1 MSLRFRL
8 SLYITILFTL
18 ILLVGSIYVID
29 NARNTVNEEVRATSK
44 LTLQLFE
51 VAVANQEG
59 QNPII
64 ASKQALEQI
73 VSLESIRHLD
83 MQLRLLDGRGTTI
96 PIMHDDSS
104 IVADAPEWFTRLT
117 TPPPIEYQRI
127 LMVDGIPPVEILI
140 SADPAD
146 EITEAWN
153 ETRGILGLLSLF
165 LVLANVLVFITLGRG
180 LKPIEKI
187 LNGLGGI
194 EQGDYRLRL
203 PRFKLPELTRISEK
217 FNLMAAELERSREE
231 NRLLTQRSLAI
242 QENERRLLAHE
253 LHDELGQSITAIKA
267 VAVSIEQ
274 QSKQSLPAV
283 AASAGTII
291 DMSNYMYDVARTM
304 MKSLRP
310 AVLDELGLIA
320 ALQDMID
327 DWNERH
333 QDVFCSFGFTGDFSG
348 LCDEISISIYRI
360 VQESLTNVI
369 KHADASKVEI
379 TVRLV
384 TGKSPENDQIEL
396 NIRDNG
402 KGFEKDSTPWGL
414 GLLGIRERTSALKG
428 EIRLS
433 SAPGQGVEMNIRVP
447 LTSRDRLP

>member
-8 SLYITILFTL
+8 SLYITILFAL
-18 ILLVGSIYVID
+18 ILLGGSVFVID

-51 VAVANQEG
+51 VALVNQEG
-59 QNPII
+59 RNPII
-64 ASKQALEQI
+64 TSKRALEQI
-73 VSLESIRHLD
+73 AGLESIRHLD
-83 MQLRLLDGRGTTI
+83 MQLRVMDGRGTTI
-96 PIMHDDSS
+96 PIMDDPD
-104 IVADAPEWFTRLT
+104 IVAAAPEWFTRLT
-117 TPPPIEYQRI
+117 TPPPVEYQRI

-153 ETRGILGLLSLF
+153 ETRYVLGLLCLF

-180 LKPIEKI
+180 LKPVETI
-187 LNGLGGI
+187 LNGLGRI
-194 EQGDYRLRL
+194 EQGDYHLRL

-231 NRLLTQRSLAI
+231 NRFLTQRSLAI

-267 VAVSIEQ
+267 VAASIEQ
-274 QSKQSLPAV
+274 QSRQALPAV
-283 AASAGTII
+283 AASAGTVI
-291 DMSNYMYDVARTM
+291 DMSNYMYDVARGM

-333 QDVFCSFGFTGDFSG
+333 QDVFCSFGFSGDFSE
-348 LCDEISISIYRI
+348 LSDDISISIYRI
-360 VQESLTNVI
+360 IQESLTNIV
-369 KHADASKVEI
+369 KHADASQVEI
-379 TVRLV
+379 RIRILK
-384 TGKSPENDQIEL
+384 GKIPDHDQIEL
-396 NIRDNG
+396 VVSDNG
-402 KGFEKDSTPWGL
+402 KGFDKDRTPWGL

-428 EIRLS
+428 EFRIS
-433 SAPGQGVEMNIRVP
+433 SAPGEGVKMNIRVP
-447 LTSRDRLP
+447 LTSRDFV

>member
-18 ILLVGSIYVID
+18 ILLIGSIYVID

-51 VAVANQEG
+51 VALANQEG
-59 QNPII
+59 GNPIVT
-64 ASKQALEQI
+64 SKRALEQI
-73 VSLESIRHLD
+73 ASLESIRHLD
-83 MQLRLLDGRGTTI
+83 MQLRLLDGRGTAI
-96 PIMHDDSS
+96 PIMNDPS
-104 IVADAPEWFTRLT
+104 IVADAPDWFTRLT
-117 TPPPIEYQRI
+117 TPPPVEYQRI

-153 ETRGILGLLSLF
+153 ETRGILGLLTLF

-180 LKPIEKI
+180 LKPIDTI

-194 EQGDYRLRL
+194 EQGNYRLRL

-242 QENERRLLAHE
+242 QENERRMLAHE

-274 QSKQSLPAV
+274 QSKKALPAV

-333 QDVFCSFGFTGDFSG
+333 QDVFCSFAFTGDFTELS
-348 LCDEISISIYRI
+348 DEICISIYRI
-360 VQESLTNVI
+360 VQESLTNIV
-369 KHADASKVEI
+369 KHSDASKVDI
-379 TVRLV
+379 NIRILK
-384 TGKSPENDQIEL
+384 GKFPDHDQIGL
-396 NIRDNG
+396 LVSDNG
-402 KGFEKDSTPWGL
+402 RGFDKDRTPWGL

-428 EIRLS
+428 EFRLS
-433 SAPGQGVEMNIRVP
+433 SAPGEGVEMNIRIP
-447 LTSRDRLP
+447 LTSQDRLS